1 MRVLIKS
8 ADIKVQCEI
17 LSWVICTRVRYV
29 ILYVLD
35 TRYHSFWGKYRIC
48 EVRSPSLTVI
58 LGAPP
63 VSISEGNVNSVS
75 EILGVVRVEFF
86 EPVFP
91 FSRDHGF
98 TGIRAKS
105 FFSSRR

>member
-1 MRVLIKS
+1 M
-8 ADIKVQCEI
+8 
-17 LSWVICTRVRYV
+17 
-29 ILYVLD
+29 
-35 TRYHSFWGKYRIC
+35 
-48 EVRSPSLTVI
+48 I

-98 TGIRAKS
+98 TGIRAKIFSPQGGEKTRKPVQKTPSKLWWRNDKIDSVGS
-105 FFSSRR
+105 FSWLTH